1 MKTLR
6 PYQDELSNE
15 GVIILLKKKIVIYA
29 MQVRTGKTAVALNT
43 AKLYGAKNVLFLTKK
58 KAISSIE
65 EDFVDFR
72 FNKSFNITVAN
83 NESLHKVVGDFDL
96 VVMDESHRFGS
107 YPKPSKGAKDFKL
120 RFSRLPIILLS
131 GTLTPESHSQIYHQL
146 WISSS
151 SPFPEATFY
160 KWANRYVQVTQK
172 NLGYGLVNDYSKA
185 IKEKIDEVVNPY
197 ILTFTQEQA
206 GFSTEVKETVLFC
219 PMSDTLNDVI
229 RQLKRDLVIQ
239 GKDELIMADTA
250 VKLMSKLHQLEGG
263 TIKFESG
270 NSKVLDFSKAIYIK
284 NKFEGKKLGIFYK
297 FKAELTAL
305 KEVYGD
311 DLTTDLEEFN
321 ATDKSIAL
329 QFLSGREGISLR
341 AAKCL
346 VYYNIDYSATTYFQ
360 AKDRLTTMDRL
371 SNDVYYVLAEKGL
384 GSQVL
389 KQVQAKKNFTL
400 SYFKKLL

>member
-1 MKTLR
+1 MLVMEILNSQRINMKTLR

-65 EDFVDFR
+65 EDFVDFG

-219 PMSDTLNDVI
+219 PMSDTLNGVI

-341 AAKCL
+341 AAKYL
-346 VYYNIDYSATTYFQ
+346 VYYNIDYSATT
-360 AKDRLTTMDRL
+360 
-371 SNDVYYVLAEKGL
+371 
-384 GSQVL
+384 
-389 KQVQAKKNFTL
+389 
-400 SYFKKLL
+400 